1 MNLQEKKESN
11 KSTHS
16 LFVVLAGVIC
26 RFVGSLGEIMSR
38 KKVSRERYVRPR
50 EMGAEEQGKLPQVFY
65 CRVRDETALFDLREK
80 RY

>member
-26 RFVGSLGEIMSR
+26 RLVGSLGEIRSR
-38 KKVSRERYVRPR
+38 KKVSRERYVRS
-50 EMGAEEQGKLPQVFY
+50 MGGGSRGTGKATTGVLLQSQ
-65 CRVRDETALFDLREK
+65 R
-80 RY
+80 